1 VSTFRNGP
9 KSFGPNSHLY
19 WVWLVGKG
27 SVSKR
32 EGTWLVKIFER
43 IPFTPDISRLV
54 PHPTP
59 LWVTMEVNHSNEWKW
74 KPLLYVVKVTHP
86 SAIYSRGHEL
96 GGPYVCGSLLVPFL
110 QASKSNRN
118 SSSLDLFLLFVCS
131 FESEHVPGGPWN
143 HGPVF
148 SSSMNWPLWDIKNP
162 PNIVC
167 VAKQGTLWH
176 QNGPRK
182 MEPYILPHTFQNLAQ
197 YDEKEININMYI
209 WHMDMSLIYS
219 P

>member
-1 VSTFRNGP
+1 MESWTCVQLKYELAT
-9 KSFGPNSHLY
+9 
-19 WVWLVGKG
+19 VG
-27 SVSKR
+27 
-32 EGTWLVKIFER
+32 
-43 IPFTPDISRLV
+43 
-54 PHPTP
+54 H
-59 LWVTMEVNHSNEWKW
+59 
-74 KPLLYVVKVTHP
+74 
-86 SAIYSRGHEL
+86 
-96 GGPYVCGSLLVPFL
+96 
-110 QASKSNRN
+110 
-118 SSSLDLFLLFVCS
+118 
-131 FESEHVPGGPWN
+131 
-143 HGPVF
+143 
-148 SSSMNWPLWDIKNP
+148 KNP